1 MTRNEAL
8 KNALNHL
15 RHVGLIENYK
25 DAALKMGADPSN
37 ISRYI
42 NGAKVSDKF
51 LRRFNEA
58 FGNIFRMEY
67 LSEGEGEMLA
77 SDVTPVRKSE
87 LEEYTETKA
96 GLKFYTREDG
106 QIVMKVPIVP
116 VSAMGSPDDEFAEII
131 REHDGDTVTVVVDS
145 VHHGNYVAFHVDG
158 DSMDDGRRDSF
169 ERGDIVVVREL
180 SRDKWLPRLHFNK
193 WPYWVVCFGNN
204 VRLKEIIAQDE
215 DTGTITCHSLNPSP
229 EYTDFTLNLDEVHR
243 LFNVVRKVP
252 KDIVFG

>member
-1 MTRNEAL
+1 MEKNLIAKRIQAYLDATGLSTNEFAASIGFNQSNLSKILRGVRNVPAS
-8 KNALNHL
+8 
-15 RHVGLIENYK
+15 LIEAITDK
-25 DAALKMGADPSN
+25 SN
-37 ISRYI
+37 ISRKWLLT
-42 NGAKVSDKF
+42 GD
-51 LRRFNEA
+51 
-58 FGNIFRMEY
+58 
-67 LSEGEGEMLA
+67 GEMLA
-77 SDVTPVRKSE
+77 SDVTPVHKSE

-131 REHDGDTVTVVVDS
+131 REHDGGTVTVVVDS

-215 DTGTITCHSLNPSP
+215 ETGTITCHSLNPSP

-252 KDIVFG
+252 KDIVYG